1 MGLKKKVVKK
11 AINLTTKLL
20 KLEIHHFGG
29 KDAARISAMLAGELA
44 PTVTQQ
50 TDIGRIN
57 FFCPGKIPVRRALS
71 LLTKEPITIDWINTF
86 NANAV
91 LWDIGA
97 NVGVYSLYAAFRKL
111 SVVSFEPSPSN
122 YYLLNKNI
130 EINKLDDRISAL
142 CIAFNDHTRLDAFYM
157 ANTKPGGSLNTF
169 AEAVDWQGKYYEAS
183 FKQSMLGF
191 SIDDFIKQFNPP
203 FPNHIKI
210 DVDGAENRIIK
221 GAKKTLADNRVKSIL
236 VELDPKREDYYEE
249 VISIIENSGMEYYKK
264 EQVRPSKKSKFV
276 SICNYIFIRPK
287 P

>member
-1 MGLKKKVVKK
+1 MGLIKRVIKK
-11 AINLTTKLL
+11 AIPLTTRLL
-20 KLEIHHFGG
+20 KSEINLVGTKH
-29 KDAARISAMLAGELA
+29 AAQISAMLAEELA
-44 PTVTQQ
+44 PTVTQE
-50 TDIGRIN
+50 TEIGKIN
-57 FFCPGKIPVRRALS
+57 FFCPGSVPVRRARS

-86 NANAV
+86 KSSDI

-142 CIAFNDHTRLDAFYM
+142 CIAFSDQTKLDLFYM
-157 ANTKPGGSLNTF
+157 ANTELGGSLSTF
-169 AEAVDWQGKYYEAS
+169 AEAVDWQGKCFEAT
-183 FKQSMLGF
+183 FRQSMLGF
-191 SIDDFIKQFNPP
+191 SIDDFIKHFNPP
-203 FPNHIKI
+203 FPNYIKI

-236 VELDPKREDYYEE
+236 IELDPKREKYYEE
-249 VISIIENSGMEYYKK
+249 ISGLIENSGMKFYKK
-264 EQVRPSKKSKFV
+264 EQIRPSKKNKLISL
-276 SICNYIFIRPK
+276 CNHIFIRSK